1 MQGAVLEESKSI
13 LRRMMV
19 SRRRSLSSA
28 CCHLRSQ
35 LIQLAVL
42 KFPQYLAARKVALYS
57 PIENEVGT
65 NAILTDA
72 LENDKKVFYPRMND
86 GDSPWFFQISSPTEL
101 RAERSKIPEPPGVDA
116 LSLEGRGNSQNLIVF
131 VPGVA
136 FDPRGH
142 RLGRGSGWYDRILAA
157 LKGQGIFVGLAY
169 EFQVVDQL
177 ATETWDQ
184 QVHYVITEKRI
195 IDCDAPASCGM

>member
-1 MQGAVLEESKSI
+1 MQGAVLEESKSM
-13 LRRMMV
+13 LRRRMV

-28 CCHLRSQ
+28 CCRLRSQ

-72 LENDKKVFYPRMND
+72 LENDKKVFYPRANN
-86 GDSPWFFQISSPTEL
+86 GDSAWFFQISSPTEL
-101 RAERSKIPEPPGVDA
+101 RAGRFKIPEPPEVNA
-116 LSLEGRGNSQNLIVF
+116 LSLEGQENLQSLMVF

-136 FDPRGH
+136 FDLRGH

-157 LKGQGIFVGLAY
+157 LKDQGVFVGLAY

-177 ATETWDQ
+177 TTETWDQ

-195 IDCDAPASCGM
+195 IDCDASASCGI